1 MEVFIRHQDKNKRKE
16 EAVNFFI
23 EHKTNSY
30 ISHSEIISGRAKST
44 TEWSENFADI
54 LSTELDEDDCN
65 LITIEDIHNKI
76 IGIAILRI
84 YRKYLIIEDM
94 IVDGSLRGMSLGKN
108 LWILSTISQPNKK
121 LKLCF
126 WKVELTT
133 IKHIHF
139 LKRTASRKS
148 PLPILKH
155 YPNSYIL
162 HIVFKSALKFFF

>member
-16 EAVNFFI
+16 DTVNFFI

-54 LSTELDEDDCN
+54 LSAELDEDDCN

-94 IVDGSLRGMSLGKN
+94 IVDGSLRGMSLGK
-108 LWILSTISQPNKK
+108 S
-121 LKLCF
+121 
-126 WKVELTT
+126 
-133 IKHIHF
+133 
-139 LKRTASRKS
+139 
-148 PLPILKH
+148 
-155 YPNSYIL
+155 
-162 HIVFKSALKFFF
+162 

>member
-30 ISHSEIISGRAKST
+30 ISHSEIMSGRAKST

-54 LSTELDEDDCN
+54 LSAELDEDDCN

-94 IVDGSLRGMSLGKN
+94 IVDGSLRGMSLGK
-108 LWILSTISQPNKK
+108 K
-121 LKLCF
+121 LMDFIHNFAAEQKIKALF
-126 WKVELTT
+126 LESGINNDKAHSFFEKNGFEKVSVTY
-133 IKHIHF
+133 IK
-139 LKRTASRKS
+139 T
-148 PLPILKH
+148 LPD
-155 YPNSYIL
+155 N
-162 HIVFKSALKFFF
+162 